1 MIIKDIYLK
10 KAKLSSLNGAII
22 FFTNEK
28 FEINNTQRIINSK
41 EKDIFKKNLKKV
53 DSKKNIFSFDYNH
66 NQKVIFLALKKNQS
80 QTYFE
85 NQGAKIFNFLKN
97 ENIKKVNILCETLY
111 KISNTNLIYSFIH
124 GMKLKSYHFDKY
136 LSKKKLW
143 YN

>member
-53 DSKKNIFSFDYNH
+53 DLKKNIFSFDYNH
-66 NQKVIFLALKKNQS
+66 NQRVSFFS
-80 QTYFE
+80 
-85 NQGAKIFNFLKN
+85 
-97 ENIKKVNILCETLY
+97 IKKKSITNI
-111 KISNTNLIYSFIH
+111 F
-124 GMKLKSYHFDKY
+124 
-136 LSKKKLW
+136 
-143 YN
+143 